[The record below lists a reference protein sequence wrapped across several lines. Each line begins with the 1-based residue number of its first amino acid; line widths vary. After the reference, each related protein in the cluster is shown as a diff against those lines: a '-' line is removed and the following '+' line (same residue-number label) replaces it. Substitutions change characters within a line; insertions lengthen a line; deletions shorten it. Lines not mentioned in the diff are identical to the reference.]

1 MSFIDKIDLE
11 ENWVVEA
18 SAGTGKTYTIQ
29 QIVAR
34 LVKEGISLK
43 KILIVTYTEKAA
55 GELKDRIRKK
65 LEEVLDSQNNSQDD
79 LDVFETA
86 LREVDNASIFTI
98 HSFCQKALKEFAYD
112 AGRPF
117 DLNMI
122 DDNEVSDVIDEWA
135 RDKWPHDPLYQILIQ
150 HDTNVSDLKKELKN
164 AIRLY
169 YGKSADGEEIV
180 EIESALVSNLQKWP
194 ENFDDLLLIPEVK
207 DNYGIIEA
215 NGNSNFTTSNES
227 KTLGDFAAA
236 LKRWQGTSSK
246 FYDGNQFRDGVT
258 PKKWPS
264 EVYDAFE
271 FFKKLNKP
279 DDLDKKILK
288 AFNHKFIYSQIPLLF
303 EEWQRIKKDHKS
315 QSFNDMILSVH
326 RAVMEK
332 SLDGSDSSL
341 CKKLRSEYTHAII
354 DEFQDTNQ
362 LQWDIFKKI
371 FICDKHSVLV
381 VGDPKQSIYSFQG
394 ADVNVYRSAT
404 EEIKNSK
411 ELKYN
416 YRSTN
421 EMIEACNRF
430 FSCKSF
436 FRDKSV
442 FHKSEPPESVEQQK
456 NAARFW
462 DDNLKKWTNPAP
474 FWISEEELSEETF
487 AETCIRKII
496 DCCSYVE
503 TSNGLHTR
511 LQVFNKEK
519 CKEWRDVTFK
529 DFAILARTRSEMEP
543 IEECM
548 RKVGVPFTRYK
559 DDHLFD
565 GRECASW
572 IALFKALNAPDFT
585 SRNRRIL
592 NELLMTDFFAF
603 SLEQVQS
610 DSFDDPLCNEREMI
624 NNWKILALHR
634 RFAELQECIYSDTR
648 VEERLKDLS
657 KLQNLAKLRQIG
669 SYSIDYLY
677 DHGCSL
683 NELIRKLVAMQNRQ
697 GDADDRDGNLI
708 AKGTDFEA
716 VQVMTIH
723 ASKGLEFPVVISVAG
738 HIGFYD
744 RAIGPFLYHDPNDPK
759 KVKLGLSD
767 DAKKARKKEE
777 LEEWSRLFYVDFTRA
792 SSLLMLPRYSKWIKK
807 DLTFNDDFKFLGES
821 MKAFCVDENSAYY
834 TVMQTEN
841 SWDFNTEKNLKKM
854 VQEKILKPLSDRE
867 GKLIATPVS
876 KEDQLVLIENLQK
889 KVGELSIMQHSY
901 SSLVGKVE
909 SSVSIDGSKALDKEG
924 LSESYDIENELE
936 KADAGIGEE
945 ELSIKYPRGSK
956 LGNALHEVFELTT
969 FHDFTVKYPDLELAQ
984 NSAELCD
991 RVETAFRK
999 QSLPIWNHQ
1008 EDWTNHTIQILWNTL
1023 NATLPTIEGGRKLSD
1038 IDSKFK
1044 LTSIEPNCS
1053 KSEAQF
1059 NLNATAE
1066 NNGEASEFL
1075 QNVCKGFID
1084 LMFVRQDSSGENR
1097 YSILDWKS
1105 DVIPSGDYSSES
1117 VQKRVDEDYS
1127 VQRVLYCYCLIKW
1140 LKQFYSGLSETEIF
1154 DKHFG
1159 GIYYVFARGCKADS
1173 ENGIYAHT
1181 WETYDALCESY
1192 EKVRTL
1198 MHKRRKKIT
1207 GEINGEE
1214 Q

>member
-65 LEEVLDSQNNSQDD
+65 LEEVLESENNLQDD
-79 LDVFETA
+79 LDLFETA

-135 RDKWPHDPLYQILIQ
+135 RDKWPHDPLYKMLIQ
-150 HDTNVSDLKKELKN
+150 HDTNVRKFEKKLKEILKN
-164 AIRLY
+164 AIPLY
-169 YGKSADGEEIV
+169 YGKSADGQEIV
-180 EIESALVSNLQKWP
+180 EIDSAVIPNFPKWP
-194 ENFDDLLLIPEVK
+194 EKFDDLLLIPEVK
-207 DNYGIIEA
+207 KNYEMIEA
-215 NGNSNFTTSNES
+215 NSGCTFNKNKDS
-227 KTLGDFAAA
+227 KTLGDFAAV
-236 LKRWQGTSSK
+236 LKCWQGTGSELYIAGNFS
-246 FYDGNQFRDGVT
+246 DGAT

-264 EVYDAFE
+264 EVYGAFK
-271 FFKKLNKP
+271 FFYKLK
-279 DDLDKKILK
+279 DDLLK
-288 AFNHKFIYSQIPLLF
+288 YPDALKQKFIYSQIPLLF

-332 SLDGSDSSL
+332 SLDGSDSNL

-371 FICDKHSVLV
+371 FMCDKHSVLV

-394 ADVNVYRSAT
+394 ADVNVYRSAKK
-404 EEIKNSK
+404 EIHNPK
-411 ELKYN
+411 ELENN

-421 EMIEACNRF
+421 KMIEACNRF

-436 FRDKSV
+436 FRDNSS

-462 DDNLKKWTNPAP
+462 DENLKEWTNPAP
-474 FWISEEELSEETF
+474 FWISEENLSEESF
-487 AETCIRKII
+487 AETGVQKII
-496 DCCSYVE
+496 ECCSYAN

-610 DSFDDPLCNEREMI
+610 DSFDDPLCKEREMI
-624 NNWKILALHR
+624 NNWKMLALHR

-669 SYSIDYLY
+669 SYAIDYLY

-738 HIGFYD
+738 FKQFPTN
-744 RAIGPFLYHDPNDPK
+744 RSGPFLYHDLNDSK
-759 KVKLGLSD
+759 KMRLGLSD
-767 DAKKARKKEE
+767 DAKEARKNEE
-777 LEEWSRLFYVDFTRA
+777 FEEWSRLFYVDFTRA
-792 SSLLMLPRYSKWIKK
+792 SSVLMLPRYDKWYNKSGFKK
-807 DLTFNDDFKFLGES
+807 HFKFLGES
-821 MKAFCVDENSAYY
+821 MKAFCVEANSAYY
-834 TVMQTEN
+834 TEMETEN
-841 SWDFNTEKNLKKM
+841 SWDSNTEKILKSM

-867 GKLIATPVS
+867 EKLIATPVS
-876 KEDQLVLIENLQK
+876 KEEQLVVIENLQK
-889 KVGELSIMQHSY
+889 KVGELTIMQHSY

-924 LSESYDIENELE
+924 LSESYDIENESE

-956 LGNALHEVFELTT
+956 LGNALHEVFELTP
-969 FHDFTVKYPDLELAQ
+969 FHDFTVKYPDLEAAQ

-1053 KSEAQF
+1053 KAEAQF
-1059 NLNATAE
+1059 NLNATGE

-1159 GIYYVFARGCKADS
+1159 GIYYVFARGCKADF

-1181 WETYDALCESY
+1181 WKTYDALCESY
-1192 EKVRTL
+1192 EKVRKL

>member
-1 MSFIDKIDLE
+1 MNFIDKIDLKN
-11 ENWVVEA
+11 NWVVEA

-65 LEEVLDSQNNSQDD
+65 LEEVLDSENNLEDNLD
-79 LDVFETA
+79 LFETA

-122 DDNEVSDVIDEWA
+122 DDNEVLDVIDEWA
-135 RDKWPHDPLYQILIQ
+135 RDKWPHDPLYKMLIQ

-164 AIRLY
+164 AIPLY

-180 EIESALVSNLQKWP
+180 EIDSAVIPNFPKWP
-194 ENFDDLLLIPEVK
+194 EKFDDLLLVPEVK
-207 DNYGIIEA
+207 KNYDIIEA
-215 NGNSNFTTSNES
+215 NSGCTFNKDNES

-236 LKRWQGTSSK
+236 LKRWQGTSSELYIAGD
-246 FYDGNQFRDGVT
+246 FSDGKT
-258 PKKWPS
+258 PKSWPS
-264 EVYDAFE
+264 EVYGAFKFFYKLKEEISKYPDAV
-271 FFKKLNKP
+271 KQ
-279 DDLDKKILK
+279 
-288 AFNHKFIYSQIPLLF
+288 KFIYSQIPLLF

-332 SLDGSDSSL
+332 SLDGSDSNL

-394 ADVNVYRSAT
+394 ADVNVYRSAKK
-404 EEIKNSK
+404 EINNSK
-411 ELKYN
+411 ELNNN

-436 FRDKSV
+436 FGDNSS

-462 DDNLKKWTNPAP
+462 NENLKEWTNAVP
-474 FWISEEELSEETF
+474 FWISEESLSEESF
-487 AETCIRKII
+487 AETCVRKII
-496 DCCSYVE
+496 ECCSYVK

-543 IEECM
+543 IEERM

-610 DSFDDPLCNEREMI
+610 DSFDNPLCKEREMI
-624 NNWKILALHR
+624 NNWKMLALHR
-634 RFAELQECIYSDTR
+634 RFAELQECIYSDTS

-669 SYSIDYLY
+669 SYAIDYLY

-738 HIGFYD
+738 FKQIPTN
-744 RAIGPFLYHDPNDPK
+744 RSGPFLYHDPNDPK
-759 KVKLGLSD
+759 KMRLGLGD
-767 DAKKARKKEE
+767 DAKEARKKEE

-792 SSLLMLPRYSKWIKK
+792 SSVLMLPRYDKWYNKSGFKK
-807 DLTFNDDFKFLGES
+807 HFKFLGES